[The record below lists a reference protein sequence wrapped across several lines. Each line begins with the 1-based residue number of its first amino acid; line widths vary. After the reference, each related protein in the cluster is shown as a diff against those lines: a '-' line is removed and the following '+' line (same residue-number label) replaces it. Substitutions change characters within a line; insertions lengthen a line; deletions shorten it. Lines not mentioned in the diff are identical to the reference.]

1 MQVGSLALLI
11 GLKIPRCCE
20 LWCEQTSTAL
30 TRPLHMNLHVLWVG
44 VALKKKDKKKK
55 EKILADRVVT
65 NVTSQSYKGEELEAF
80 FLFFYLK
87 RNSI

>member
-1 MQVGSLALLI
+1 
-11 GLKIPRCCE
+11 
-20 LWCEQTSTAL
+20 
-30 TRPLHMNLHVLWVG
+30 MNLHVLWVG